1 MNSTITDVPGIT
13 AGHFTNLVDGTG
25 CTVVIA
31 EDGAIG
37 GVDVRGG
44 SPGTRET
51 NLLRPLHRVEHVHA
65 ISLSGGSAF
74 GLEAASG
81 VMRHLADKGIGLK
94 VAGAI
99 VPIVAS
105 AILFDLGIQNPF
117 AFPSVEDGR
126 TACMGASLDPLPQG
140 TVGAGTGA
148 TVGKVLGIERA
159 VKSGIGSSCIQLPSG
174 PKVAALVAVNAIGG
188 IVDYRSAEI
197 LAGPRIHDTQDYHDS
212 MNLLLDE
219 RISELTP
226 PLSNTTIGIV
236 ATDANITKDESN
248 FIAQV
253 SHDGLAMTI
262 RPCHTIRDGHTMFAM
277 GTCRQTKTTDLTTL
291 CAAAV
296 EATAQAVINAVKF
309 ATPLGNI
316 PCIGEV

>member
-81 VMRHLADKGIGLK
+81 VMRYLADKGIGLK

-105 AILFDLGIQNPF
+105 AILFDLGILNPF
-117 AFPSVEDGR
+117 AFPSIEDGR

-262 RPCHTIRDGHTMFAM
+262 RPCHTIRDGDTMFAM

>member
-81 VMRHLADKGIGLK
+81 VMRHLADKGIGVK
-94 VAGAI
+94 VSGAI

-105 AILFDLGIQNPF
+105 AILFDLGILNPF
-117 AFPSVEDGR
+117 AF
-126 TACMGASLDPLPQG
+126 
-140 TVGAGTGA
+140 
-148 TVGKVLGIERA
+148 
-159 VKSGIGSSCIQLPSG
+159 
-174 PKVAALVAVNAIGG
+174 N
-188 IVDYRSAEI
+188 
-197 LAGPRIHDTQDYHDS
+197 
-212 MNLLLDE
+212 
-219 RISELTP
+219 
-226 PLSNTTIGIV
+226 
-236 ATDANITKDESN
+236 
-248 FIAQV
+248 
-253 SHDGLAMTI
+253 
-262 RPCHTIRDGHTMFAM
+262 
-277 GTCRQTKTTDLTTL
+277 
-291 CAAAV
+291 
-296 EATAQAVINAVKF
+296 
-309 ATPLGNI
+309 
-316 PCIGEV
+316 